1 MSQQEQLEI
10 MTTAYQPDQP
20 EFTTADAV
28 VQELVRAG
36 VDTAFGIVSIHN
48 MPIYDAILREGS
60 IHLVCS
66 RGESGA
72 ANMADGYARATGKL
86 GVVITSTGTGA
97 GNAAGSLIEA
107 WAAGV
112 PVLHLTGEVASPYL
126 GTGRG
131 YIHECKDQLS
141 MMEGASKKAL
151 RLRRPEQAS
160 AVVRQAI
167 HEALAAPSGP
177 VTLEIPIDF
186 QSAII
191 PNHSIEEVRILTPEN
206 NTIPYFPEE
215 ALEKIREARRPV
227 IWAGG
232 GVISSGASKEVQKL
246 AEMIGAAVVT
256 SQSGKGSIP
265 EDHPQCIGH
274 FAANPLT
281 KKLIEESD
289 LVISIGVRFRGNETS
304 NWKISVPKEH
314 ISIDADWQAMNRNYE
329 ASYGLVGDAKLIL
342 KKIIADL
349 SQTATVPDSAY
360 LAEVQLVRNELRAQL
375 RATLG
380 PYEQFLDGM
389 RKVLPHDTI
398 LVRDVTVQANVWGS
412 RLFEIYEPRTS
423 IHASGGGIG
432 QGLPTAIGAQM
443 GCKDRPV
450 VLMAGDGGF
459 MVNVGEMVTAAQEN
473 LPIIVILFDD
483 AGYGVLRNI
492 QEAAYGRQVAV
503 DLLSPDFVQLAQS
516 MGFDAS
522 RIGSGDEFEAALEK
536 AMNRQK
542 PTMIVVDMEAVGPMA
557 KPFGGPP
564 GAAEAFKPKK
574 L

>member
-1 MSQQEQLEI
+1 MNEQSQ
-10 MTTAYQPDQP
+10 M

-36 VDTAFGIVSIHN
+36 VEVAFGIVSIHN

-141 MMEGASKKAL
+141 IMEGASKKAL

-167 HEALAAPSGP
+167 QDAYSYPAGP

-191 PNHSIEEVRILTPEN
+191 PNHSIEEIRILAPT
-206 NTIPYFPEE
+206 NTIPSFPEG
-215 ALEKIREARRPV
+215 ALTKISSADRPV

-232 GVISSGASKEVQKL
+232 GVITSEASQELQQL
-246 AEMIGAAVVT
+246 AEKIGAAVIT

-274 FAANPLT
+274 FAANELT
-281 KKLIEESD
+281 RNLLKKSD
-289 LVISIGVRFRGNETS
+289 LLISVGVRFRGNETA
-304 NWKISVPKEH
+304 NWKVTVPKEH
-314 ISIDADWQAMNRNYE
+314 ISIDVDWQAINRNYE
-329 ASYGLVGDAKLIL
+329 ATYGLVGDAKQIL
-342 KKIIADL
+342 QALNQGL
-349 SQTATVPDSAY
+349 SQKSLIPNAKY
-360 LAEVQLVRNELRAQL
+360 LDEVQSVREELRSQL

-380 PYEQFLDGM
+380 PYEQILDGM
-389 RKVLPHDTI
+389 RKVLPRNSI

-443 GCKDRPV
+443 GFKDRQV

-459 MVNVGEMVTAAQEN
+459 MVNVGEMATAAQEK
-473 LPIIVILFDD
+473 LPLIVVLFDD

-492 QEAAYGRQVAV
+492 QSAAYGRQVAV
-503 DLLSPDFVQLAQS
+503 DLLSPDFVLLAQS
-516 MGFDAS
+516 MGFEAS
-522 RIGSGDEFEAALEK
+522 RIGSPIEFVAELEK
-536 AMNRQK
+536 AIDNQK

>member
-1 MSQQEQLEI
+1 MMSEQNQME
-10 MTTAYQPDQP
+10 Y
-20 EFTTADAV
+20 TTADAV
-28 VQELVRAG
+28 VKELVRAG
-36 VDTAFGIVSIHN
+36 VETAFGIVSIHN

-141 MMEGASKKAL
+141 MMEGSCKKAV
-151 RLRRPEQAS
+151 RLRRPEQAA

-167 HEALAAPSGP
+167 QDAFAYPAGP

-191 PNHSIEEVRILTPEN
+191 PNHPIEDISLIAPTN
-206 NTIPYFPEE
+206 NTIPSIPEE
-215 ALEKIREARRPV
+215 ALAKISHARRPV

-232 GVISSGASKEVQKL
+232 GVITSGASNEVTAL
-246 AEMIGAAVVT
+246 AETIGAAVIT

-265 EDHPQCIGH
+265 ENHSQCIGH
-274 FAANPLT
+274 FAANELT
-281 KKLIEESD
+281 KNLLKNSD
-289 LVISIGVRFRGNETS
+289 LLISIGVRFRGNETA
-304 NWKISVPKEH
+304 NWKVPVPKEH
-314 ISIDADWQAMNRNYE
+314 ISIDADWQAINRNYE
-329 ASYGLVGDAKLIL
+329 ATYGLVGDAKQIL
-342 KKIIADL
+342 QGLNQAL
-349 SQTATVPDSAY
+349 SQKSIVPDPAY
-360 LAEVQLVRNELRAQL
+360 LDEVQSVREELRTQV

-380 PYEQFLDGM
+380 PYEQILDGM
-389 RKVLPHDTI
+389 RNVLPENTI

-412 RLFEIYEPRTS
+412 RLFEIYQPRTS

-443 GCKDRPV
+443 AFKDRPV

-459 MVNVGEMVTAAQEN
+459 MVNVGEMATAAQEK
-473 LPIIVILFDD
+473 LPLIVVLFDD

-492 QEAAYGRQVAV
+492 QSAAYGRQVAV
-503 DLLSPDFVQLAQS
+503 DLMSPDFVLLAQS

-522 RIGSGDEFEAALEK
+522 RIGSATEFVTELEK
-536 AMNRQK
+536 AVAGKK

-564 GAAEAFKPKK
+564 GAADAFKPKK

>member
-1 MSQQEQLEI
+1 MMSEQKQ
-10 MTTAYQPDQP
+10 M

-28 VQELVRAG
+28 VKELVRAG
-36 VDTAFGIVSIHN
+36 VEVAFGIVSIHN

-72 ANMADGYARATGKL
+72 ANMADGYARASGKL

-151 RLRRPEQAS
+151 RLRRPEQAA

-167 HEALAAPSGP
+167 QEAFAYPSGP

-191 PNHSIEEVRILTPEN
+191 PNHSMEEIKTIASANQTIPSVPEEVVT
-206 NTIPYFPEE
+206 
-215 ALEKIREARRPV
+215 KIKNARRPV

-232 GVISSGASKEVQKL
+232 GVITSGASKEVQEL
-246 AEMIGAAVVT
+246 AEKIGAAVVT

-274 FAANPLT
+274 FAAYELT
-281 KKLIEESD
+281 KNLIKDAD
-289 LVISIGVRFRGNETS
+289 LLISVGVRFRGNETS
-304 NWKISVPKEH
+304 NWKVAVPAEH
-314 ISIDADWQAMNRNYE
+314 ISIDADFHAVNRNYE
-329 ASYGLVGDAKLIL
+329 ATYSLVGDAKHIL
-342 KKIIADL
+342 QALNQGVAK
-349 SQTATVPDSAY
+349 TAVNPDPAF
-360 LAEVQLVRNELRAQL
+360 LDEVQSVREELRSQL

-380 PYEQFLDGM
+380 PYEQILDGM
-389 RKVLPHDTI
+389 RKVMPKNTI

-443 GCKDRPV
+443 ADKNCPV

-459 MVNVGEMVTAAQEN
+459 MVNVGEMATAAQEK
-473 LPIIVILFDD
+473 LPMIVVLFDD

-492 QEAAYGRQVAV
+492 QSNAYGRQVAV
-503 DLLSPDFVQLAQS
+503 DLMSPDFVLLAQS
-516 MGFDAS
+516 MGFDAA
-522 RIGSGDEFEAALEK
+522 RIGSPAEFVSELEK
-536 AMNRQK
+536 AVNTK
-542 PTMIVVDMEAVGPMA
+542 NPTMIVVDMEAVGPMA